1 MKLLAI
7 DTATEACSVA
17 LQVGDAVIA
26 RFAVAGRAHTQMLPK
41 QVAEVLAEAGV
52 TVRDL
57 DGVVCGIGP
66 GSFAGLRIGL
76 SYAKGLAMVGG
87 LPMVGVSSL
96 QMLAGP
102 STLDRV
108 LTVIDARLSAVYAA
122 PLAAAWG
129 AALPVIDGTALPS
142 AVHALPPGRD
152 ALLRG
157 AGLDAAQLQPLYL
170 RNKVAL
176 TQVEQQALR
185 APRQG

>member
-1 MKLLAI
+1 M
-7 DTATEACSVA
+7 
-17 LQVGDAVIA
+17 
-26 RFAVAGRAHTQMLPK
+26 
-41 QVAEVLAEAGV
+41 
-52 TVRDL
+52 TVPDL

-76 SYAKGLAMVGG
+76 SYAKGLAMVGD

-122 PLAAAWG
+122 AWQRDDAGQWQAIMAPTLCAPDALPAAPDPAQTWLGLGSGFAAYGAPLAAAWG
-129 AALPVIDGTALPS
+129 AALPVIDATALPS

>member
-1 MKLLAI
+1 LVQGHR
-7 DTATEACSVA
+7 VA
-17 LQVGDAVIA
+17 QTWLGLGSG
-26 RFAVAGRAHTQMLPK
+26 FAAYG
-41 QVAEVLAEAGV
+41 
-52 TVRDL
+52 
-57 DGVVCGIGP
+57 
-66 GSFAGLRIGL
+66 
-76 SYAKGLAMVGG
+76 
-87 LPMVGVSSL
+87 
-96 QMLAGP
+96 
-102 STLDRV
+102 
-108 LTVIDARLSAVYAA
+108 A

-129 AALPVIDGTALPS
+129 AALPVVDATALPS